1 MKKFLVVGVGGSGG
15 ATLRYLMDQL
25 RADLREQGVQQ
36 LPDAWQFLHID
47 VNTTPETTEGLG
59 DITKLGGRYVAV
71 GSAGNSFPDV
81 RRTVEARLDGSN
93 GLASLA
99 TWVPGSAADTVPVG
113 TGAGQYRAIGRML
126 TLTRVKDIEAALN
139 QAWQALQRPTSW
151 GGLAQAMPD
160 QAPYEHS
167 GSVVPIVVGS
177 LAGGSGASMFLD
189 VCRIMGRIGGI
200 DRSLLGAFLFT
211 PDVFQAL
218 LPDKRKGIDG
228 NAMAALGELIAAQV
242 GASAGADGDL
252 LESLGL
258 TADRA
263 ATPPFGRVFPIGSF
277 IGGDGARFGETHED
291 VYRGIGR
298 ALAATIRSEVAST
311 DYLKTRFENPAPLDV
326 DRTRFGWG
334 AESKNIGWA
343 SFGYASLSLGRDR
356 YAEYV
361 AQRLARTA
369 VDQLVEGFHDPTS
382 QLLPV
387 EQLDELIDN
396 QWLSIVE
403 GIGLARPGER
413 AGDWLSKSTLPASNR
428 RDMASPA
435 TSPFVSWAEG
445 LESMPAS
452 EWITEVRNGAAKHEA
467 AAAATLD
474 AQAYRW
480 AEDYAGALE
489 GKTKSEVVRLLSHPR
504 QGLPYARRVLERL
517 QGEVDTL
524 VEGLR
529 GAPTNLT
536 TLLVSEETEA
546 AATALKATA
555 SASQELVQ
563 RVTRDVQTS
572 ADRRLR
578 AGAARLI
585 GEVLSSYS
593 RDVLEALRKAVSQA
607 LEALEH
613 ARGSTAHQAG
623 LAMLRTTVYSEWPK
637 NSDVVPQRFDH
648 AVNEVLLTSSGEF
661 PAKFT
666 EHVMEPGSGGAFQDN
681 LSAMVN
687 EVVLGR
693 WESAGAERSDFPVI
707 GAERSWRAPA
717 LRLDQ
722 SGKPTP
728 PSKPIYTLALSTE
741 ELLERAHAYQAR
753 KGYPFEKFS
762 SQSFE
767 DYLHER
773 GKSDVELE
781 GRRDTFVQKF
791 EEATKQARPLVGVS
805 RPMISAIHGA
815 ELSIDL
821 TFGDIPLHPGTA
833 VAQRAR
839 QLLDE
844 EAAKRFDRA
853 LKPTARVSRIA
864 VFSGYPVYS
873 PLVFTSFLRQL
884 QARWL
889 GESEHGKTELWK
901 HKRARP
907 LPSALAM
914 SPHEQAALITGWY
927 LGRALGL
934 VHPPV
939 SHGSDDPV
947 NVWNVDTNSW
957 LKFEPRLLTPRAN
970 YRNPHGFDWLA
981 GVLEGHTL
989 ALANTVDDPELSS
1002 LRPYEALRRIADGG
1016 ADHSGGSG
1024 PSAAVNLLE
1033 AWFTTGAWPSGQ
1045 PSEITRLTEADPDI
1059 ESRAEAFVGW
1069 LASVREWIEEQWLE
1083 RTSSF
1088 DANATYRL
1096 RVDSREHLHTLPL
1109 FAEIALPTYDALG
1122 ELIRVGEKAKAR
1134 ALTGGVGGAAPQ
1146 V

>member
-1 MKKFLVVGVGGSGG
+1 MKKFLIVGVGGSGG

-25 RADLREQGVQQ
+25 QADLSEQGVRQ
-36 LPDAWQFLHID
+36 LPDAWQFIHID
-47 VNTTPETTEGLG
+47 VNSTPETTEGLG

-81 RRTVEARLDGSN
+81 RRTVEARLEGSN

-99 TWVPGSAADTVPVG
+99 TWVPGAAADTVPVG

-126 TLTRVKDIEAALN
+126 TLTRVKEIEAALG

-160 QAPYEHS
+160 QGPYEHS

-228 NAMAALGELIAAQV
+228 NAMAALGELVAAQV

-252 LESLGL
+252 LEALGL

-334 AESKNIGWA
+334 AESKNMGWA

-387 EQLDELIDN
+387 EQLDQLIDN
-396 QWLSIVE
+396 QWLTIVE
-403 GIGLARPGER
+403 NVGLARPGER
-413 AGDWLSKSTLPASNR
+413 AGDWLDKSTLPAGTR
-428 RDMASPA
+428 RDMVATA
-435 TSPFVSWAEG
+435 TSPFISWTEG

-452 EWITEVRNGAAKHEA
+452 EWLAEVRNGAAKHETA
-467 AAAATLD
+467 AAEALV

-489 GKTKSEVVRLLSHPR
+489 ESTKSEVIRLLAHPR
-504 QGLPYARRVLERL
+504 QGLPYARRILERI
-517 QGEVDTL
+517 QGEVDSL

-529 GAPTNLT
+529 KAPTHFPALQISDDT
-536 TLLVSEETEA
+536 VA
-546 AATALKATA
+546 AATALKGTTSAT
-555 SASQELVQ
+555 QELVQ
-563 RVTRDVQTS
+563 RVTKDVRAS

-585 GEVLSSYS
+585 GEVLSSFS
-593 RDVLEALRKAVSQA
+593 SDVLDALHKAVSQA

-613 ARGSTAHQAG
+613 ARESSAQQAG
-623 LAMLRTTVYSEWPK
+623 LALLRTTIYNEWPK

-648 AVNEVLLTSSGEF
+648 AVNEVLLTSSAEF
-661 PAKFT
+661 SARFT
-666 EHVMEPGSGGAFQDN
+666 EHVTAQRTDGAFQDN
-681 LSAMVN
+681 LADMVN
-687 EVVLGR
+687 EVVLGS
-693 WESAGAERSDFPVI
+693 WESAGAERSEFPVI
-707 GAERSWRAPA
+707 GVERSWRAPA

-722 SGKPTP
+722 SGQPTP
-728 PSKPIYTLALSTE
+728 PSKPVYMLALSTE
-741 ELLERAHAYQAR
+741 DLLDRALAYQAR

-767 DYLHER
+767 DYLHEP
-773 GKSDVELE
+773 GVSDVVLE
-781 GRRDTFVQKF
+781 GRRDTFVERF
-791 EEATKQARPLVGVS
+791 EEATKHARPLVGVS

-821 TFGDIPLHPGTA
+821 TFGDIPLQPGTA

-839 QLLDE
+839 QMLDE

-889 GESEHGKTELWK
+889 GEAEHGKTELYK

-907 LPSALAM
+907 LPAALAM

-934 VHPPV
+934 VHPPA
-939 SHGSDDPV
+939 SHGSVEPV
-947 NVWNVDTNSW
+947 NVWDFVTSSW

-970 YRNPHGFDWLA
+970 YRNPDGFDWLA

-989 ALANTVDDPELSS
+989 ALVNTVDDPELTS
-1002 LRPYEALRRIADGG
+1002 LRPYEALRRIADAG

-1024 PSAAVNLLE
+1024 PSAATSALE

-1045 PSEITRLTEADPDI
+1045 TSQITLLAEAEPDV
-1059 ESRAEAFVGW
+1059 ESRAAAVVAW
-1069 LASVREWIEEQWLE
+1069 LESVREWIEEHWLE

-1088 DANATYRL
+1088 DANAPYRL
-1096 RVDSREHLHTLPL
+1096 RVASREHLHGLPL
-1109 FAEIALPTYDALG
+1109 FAEIALPTYVALG
-1122 ELIRVGEKAKAR
+1122 ELIRVAEKAKAR
-1134 ALTGGVGGAAPQ
+1134 ALTGGAGGAAPQ